1 MLLNRYLGSDD
12 IQIGSWPETIEAG
25 GRMNSRA
32 VKDAFLHP
40 STTGH
45 SIKMLVAN
53 SAFRRRLDMPRVVNA
68 SIKRRYKGVLGPNAS
83 CPTAQAVMQFDAVA
97 WDSYF
102 KFGFTRNPFDF
113 EVSDYFWRTKKH
125 SGRVGFKEFLM
136 RKLDKSRADPEGVV
150 PFPPTNWP
158 IYSIDDSIALDYI
171 GRFEQLSD
179 DLRVIGRRLGL
190 PFDLCQ
196 LPMAKS
202 NTSKAVKTS
211 DFYDDE
217 SREMV
222 FFLHRDELEYFGY
235 QFPV

>member
-1 MLLNRYLGSDD
+1 MIISHEHQFIFMHGRKCAGSSVEVLLNRYLGSDD
-12 IQIGSWPETIEAG
+12 IQIGSWPETMEAG

-179 DLRVIGRRLGL
+179 DLRVIGRR
-190 PFDLCQ
+190 
-196 LPMAKS
+196 
-202 NTSKAVKTS
+202 
-211 DFYDDE
+211 
-217 SREMV
+217 
-222 FFLHRDELEYFGY
+222 
-235 QFPV
+235 